1 MSNKLFFALL
11 LFVLP
16 LTVGQ
21 AQTGSLWP
29 PSGAPGSS
37 SSLYNDRNAASVGDL
52 ITIVVNISA
61 SASKNQETDTSKT
74 ASVNDT
80 ITALGYPFTDGKP
93 DWYRYRNQAPQAAWS
108 AAESWKG
115 GGKISNTEGYT
126 TTIQAR
132 VVDALPNGV
141 LRVEARRR
149 YEVGKEK
156 SDLILTGL
164 VRREDLTSANSVS
177 SSQVADLQ
185 LIQEGQGPLT
195 RNSRKG
201 WLTTFYEFINPF

>member
-1 MSNKLFFALL
+1 MCNKFVSAVTLL
-11 LFVLP
+11 LLSFAP
-16 LTVGQ
+16 LG
-21 AQTGSLWP
+21 AQTGSIWP
-29 PSGAPGSS
+29 VSGSAGASS
-37 SSLYNDRNAASVGDL
+37 TLYNDRTAASVGDL
-52 ITIVVNISA
+52 ITIVVNLSVQA
-61 SASKNQETDTSKT
+61 TKKQSTDTAKT

-80 ITALGYPFTDGKP
+80 ITALGYPFTDGAP
-93 DWYRYRNQAPQAAWS
+93 DWYRYRNQAPQVTWN

-115 GGKISNTEGYT
+115 GGNISNSEGFT

-132 VVDALPNGV
+132 IVDAMPNGV

-149 YEVGKEK
+149 YETGKEK

-164 VRREDLTSANSVS
+164 VRREDLTPANAVLST
-177 SSQVADLQ
+177 QVADLQ
-185 LIQEGQGPLT
+185 ITQEGKGPLT

>member
-1 MSNKLFFALL
+1 MCNKILL
-11 LFVLP
+11 VVILLVLP
-16 LTVGQ
+16 QMPVQ

-29 PSGAPGSS
+29 ASGSAGASTT
-37 SSLYNDRNAASVGDL
+37 LYSDRTAASVGDL
-52 ITIVVNISA
+52 ITIVVNLSA
-61 SASKNQETDTSKT
+61 SASKNQSTDTSKT

-80 ITALGYPFTDGKP
+80 ITALGYPFTDGTP
-93 DWYRYRNQAPQAAWS
+93 DWYRYRNQAPQVTWN

-115 GGKISNTEGYT
+115 GGKMSNTEGYT

-132 VVDALPNGV
+132 IVDALPNGV

-149 YEVGKEK
+149 YNMGKEK
-156 SDLILTGL
+156 SDLVLTGL
-164 VRREDLTSANSVS
+164 VRREDLTPANSVS

-185 LIQEGQGPLT
+185 LTQEGRGPLT
-195 RNSRKG
+195 RNSSKG